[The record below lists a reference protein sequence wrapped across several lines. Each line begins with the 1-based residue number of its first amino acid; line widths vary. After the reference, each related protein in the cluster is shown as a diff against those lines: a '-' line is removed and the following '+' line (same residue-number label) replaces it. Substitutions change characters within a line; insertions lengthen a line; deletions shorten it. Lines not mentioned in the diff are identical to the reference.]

1 MKLKSLPGAYRL
13 TVLWG
18 RWTRLY
24 QRVSIVGL
32 EHVPLDGPLLIV
44 SNHLSY
50 FDPLL
55 ISAFFPRIIYWMA
68 KPELFKPPFLRKV
81 LINNYVFPA
90 ARGEK
95 SDIFLKGVS
104 GKIQKGQ
111 AVGIFIQGGIV
122 KPGETKVAKKGA
134 AIVATQ
140 SACPVLLVQIRGT
153 RELYSW
159 KALIPKLVKLSV
171 KIRPASSLPHA
182 QMNDEEL
189 FNISQ
194 NWLEEINQL

>member
-68 KPELFKPPFLRKV
+68 KPELFKHPFLRKV

-122 KPGETKVAKKGA
+122 KPGETKVAKKRSGHRSHTKRLPCFIGSNQRNA
-134 AIVATQ
+134 RAVFVESVNSETGEIERQ
-140 SACPVLLVQIRGT
+140 N
-153 RELYSW
+153 
-159 KALIPKLVKLSV
+159 KASFQ
-171 KIRPASSLPHA
+171 PAPRS
-182 QMNDEEL
+182 NE
-189 FNISQ
+189 
-194 NWLEEINQL
+194 